1 MNNFLNCAKKLILV
15 KDMSESIDF
24 DLIDKQF
31 NLLEFREN
39 ITNDISSELNLFD
52 DTMFRDTKRVLEE
65 ECEGFLRNAYGV
77 TQFENLVMTQSW
89 GNITKSGES
98 HHTHLHPFSIVSAVL
113 FLDDNP
119 NNYNLHL
126 GAHVEQIPHYIE
138 QPTYHVPLNTLV
150 KSIGIDTK
158 TTNLKNHLVLFL
170 SNTSHFVKTVE
181 GDMPRRSIAF
191 NTFWKGI
198 TGPQEH
204 ALGSYTF

>member
-15 KDMSESIDF
+15 KDMSKDIDF

-31 NLLEFREN
+31 NLLEFRQN
-39 ITNDISSELNLFD
+39 ITNDISSDLNLFD
-52 DTMFRDTKRVLEE
+52 NTMFSNIKQILEQ

-77 TQFENLVMTQSW
+77 TEFENLIMTQSW
-89 GNITKSGES
+89 GNITKSGDS
-98 HHTHLHPFSIVSAVL
+98 HHMHLHPFSIVSAVL

-138 QPTYHVPLNTLV
+138 QPTYHVPLSTLV
-150 KSIGIDTK
+150 KSIGIDTT

-170 SNTSHFVKTVE
+170 SSTSHFVKAVD
-181 GDMPRRSIAF
+181 GDMPRRSISF